1 MYTLRKFLHLYAFFS
16 AYTLCHLFFIQMP
29 ICAHFDLSL
38 VFAHSIFADF
48 FYSCTYFAVRLTLL
62 NFSYISDMAFFAA
75 P

>member
-16 AYTLCHLFFIQMP
+16 AYTFVPSFFIQMP